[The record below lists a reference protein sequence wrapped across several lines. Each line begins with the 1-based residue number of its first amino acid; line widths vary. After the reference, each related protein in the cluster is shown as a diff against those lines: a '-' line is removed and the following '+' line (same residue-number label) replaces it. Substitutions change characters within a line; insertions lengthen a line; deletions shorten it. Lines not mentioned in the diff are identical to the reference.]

1 MKEKANRPLP
11 RNFESMLMKSY
22 ITTPIYYVNG
32 SPHIGHAFTSIMADI
47 LKRNRQA
54 LGYEM
59 MLSTGVDEHGQKNQE
74 AAEDLG
80 MPVTDYLDMRCK
92 EFRDVFEQ
100 LGVEFDYFVRTSR
113 EGHKTAVAEMEQ
125 RIFDKGLIVKKQYTG
140 IYCKGCEEFKK
151 ESDLTEDGQCPLHPT
166 MKVEQTDET
175 NYFLKMEPFREKLLK
190 HIDDNPDFVQPEP
203 FKNELK
209 KMLAEPLED
218 LCISRPKT
226 RVTLGVDLPFDPD
239 FVTYVWF
246 DALANYLT
254 NIGWP
259 EDGYQDWWAE
269 CEHMIGKDILKPHGV
284 YWPLMLMA
292 ADLPLPKKL
301 SVHSHWVG
309 AGGVKMS
316 KSIGNVVDPI
326 EVMDKLGVDALRWYL
341 ARHMRADSDS
351 QISVDLITQAYN
363 SELGNKIGNL
373 LSRVAKFSNKNFDG
387 KVPMPGALTAED
399 EALRNTVVEAG
410 KAFSGWINLQ
420 DIPVATQQI
429 VDAAVAMNEYIDQQA
444 PWSLFKNEE
453 TRGRCAT
460 VLYVTLDCQRI
471 LFEAL
476 TQVIPGSA
484 ARALGMLNAPQAA
497 TPWAPELD
505 KLAGGTELGEID
517 ALFPR
522 VQ

>member
-1 MKEKANRPLP
+1 
-11 RNFESMLMKSY
+11 
-22 ITTPIYYVNG
+22 
-32 SPHIGHAFTSIMADI
+32 
-47 LKRNRQA
+47 
-54 LGYEM
+54 
-59 MLSTGVDEHGQKNQE
+59 
-74 AAEDLG
+74 
-80 MPVTDYLDMRCK
+80 
-92 EFRDVFEQ
+92 
-100 LGVEFDYFVRTSR
+100 
-113 EGHKTAVAEMEQ
+113 
-125 RIFDKGLIVKKQYTG
+125 
-140 IYCKGCEEFKK
+140 
-151 ESDLTEDGQCPLHPT
+151 
-166 MKVEQTDET
+166 
-175 NYFLKMEPFREKLLK
+175 LK

-209 KMLAEPLED
+209 KMLAEPLDD

-387 KVPMPGALTAED
+387 KVPMPGTLTAED
-399 EALRNTVVEAG
+399 KALRQTVVEAG
-410 KAFSGWINLQ
+410 KAFAGWINLQ
-420 DIPVATQQI
+420 DIPAAAQQI

-453 TRGRCAT
+453 TRERCAT

-484 ARALGMLNAPQAA
+484 TRALGMLNAPQAA

>member
-1 MKEKANRPLP
+1 
-11 RNFESMLMKSY
+11 MKSY

-47 LKRNRQA
+47 LKRNRLA
-54 LGYEM
+54 LGYELK
-59 MLSTGVDEHGQKNQE
+59 LSTGVDEHGQKNQE
-74 AAEDLG
+74 AAQELS
-80 MPVTDYLDMRCK
+80 MPVEEYLDMRCA
-92 EFRDVFEQ
+92 EFRDVFEK

-113 EGHKTAVAEMEQ
+113 DGHKKAVAEMEQ

-140 IYCKGCEEFKK
+140 TYCKGCEEFKK

-166 MKVEQTDET
+166 MQVEQTDET

-209 KMLAEPLED
+209 KMLSEPLDD
-218 LCISRPKT
+218 LCISRPKS
-226 RVTLGVDLPFDPD
+226 RVTLGVELPFDTD

-259 EDGYQDWWAE
+259 EDGYQDWWAV

-351 QISVDLITQAYN
+351 QISVDLITQTYN

-373 LSRVAKFSNKNFDG
+373 LSRVAKFSNKNFAG
-387 KVPMPGALTAED
+387 KVPSPGALTADD
-399 EALRNTVVEAG
+399 EALRQSVIEATSG
-410 KAFSGWINLQ
+410 FSGWIDLQ
-420 DIPVATQQI
+420 DIPARTQAI
-429 VDAAVAMNEYIDQQA
+429 VTLAEEMNEYIDKQA
-444 PWSLFKNEE
+444 PWTLFKSDD
-453 TRGRCAT
+453 TRERCQT
-460 VLYVTLDCQRI
+460 VIYVTLDCLRVVM
-471 LFEAL
+471 EAL
-476 TQVIPGSA
+476 QQVIPGSA
-484 ARALGMLNAPQAA
+484 TKALAMLNAPEAQR
-497 TPWAPELD
+497 PWSPALD
-505 KLAGGTELGEID
+505 KLQGNGDLGEIES
-517 ALFPR
+517 LFPR

>member
-1 MKEKANRPLP
+1 
-11 RNFESMLMKSY
+11 MKSY

-32 SPHIGHAFTSIMADI
+32 KPHIGHAYTSIVADI
-47 LKRNRQA
+47 MKRNREA

-74 AAEDLG
+74 AAADLE
-80 MPVTDYLDMRCK
+80 MDVNAYLDMRCK
-92 EFRDVFEQ
+92 EFKDVFDQ
-100 LGVEFDYFVRTSR
+100 FGVSYDYFVRTSR
-113 EGHKTAVAEMEQ
+113 DGHKTAVAGMEQ
-125 RIFDKGLIVKKQYTG
+125 TIFDKDLIVKKQYTG
-140 IYCKGCEEFKK
+140 TYCKGCEEFKK

-166 MKVEQTDET
+166 MKVETTDET
-175 NYFLKMEPFREKLLK
+175 NYFLKLEPFREKLLQ
-190 HIDDNPDFVQPEP
+190 HIDDNPDFVQPEA

-218 LCISRPKT
+218 LCISRPKS
-226 RVTLGVDLPFDPD
+226 RVTLGVELPFDQD

-259 EDGYQDWWAE
+259 ENGYEDWWAG
-269 CEHMIGKDILKPHGV
+269 CEHLIGKDILKPHGV
-284 YWPLMLMA
+284 YWPIMLMA
-292 ADLPLPKKL
+292 AGLPLPKKL

-316 KSIGNVVDPI
+316 KSIGNTVDPE
-326 EVMDKLGVDALRWYL
+326 EVAEKVGIDGLRWYL

-351 QISVDLITQAYN
+351 QISVDLIIQTFN

-387 KVPMPGALTAED
+387 KVPAPGALTAED
-399 EALRNTVVEAG
+399 EALRKTVLDAVAGFGAWIDMADIPAQVQKIVEA
-410 KAFSGWINLQ
+410 
-420 DIPVATQQI
+420 AT
-429 VDAAVAMNEYIDQQA
+429 AMNEYIDQQA

-453 TRGRCAT
+453 TRERCAT
-460 VLYVTLDCQRI
+460 VLYVTLDCQRV

-476 TQVIPGSA
+476 RQVIPASSGK
-484 ARALGMLNAPQAA
+484 ALAMLNAPSAE
-497 TPWAPELD
+497 TPWKPELD
-505 KLAGGTELGEID
+505 RLPGGNPLGELGT
-517 ALFPR
+517 LFPR

>member
-1 MKEKANRPLP
+1 
-11 RNFESMLMKSY
+11 MKSY

-47 LKRNRQA
+47 LKRNREA
-54 LGYEM
+54 IGYEL

-74 AAEDLG
+74 AAADLG
-80 MPVTDYLDMRCK
+80 MEIDDFLDMRCK
-92 EFRDVFEQ
+92 EFRDVFEK

-113 EGHKTAVAEMEQ
+113 KGHKSAVAQMEQ
-125 RIFDKGLIVKKQYTG
+125 SIFDKGLIVKKQYTG
-140 IYCKGCEEFKK
+140 TYCKGCEEFKK

-175 NYFLKMEPFREKLLK
+175 NYFLTMEPFREQLLK
-190 HIDDNPDFVQPEP
+190 HIDDNPEFVQPEP
-203 FKNELK
+203 FRNELK
-209 KMLAEPLED
+209 QMLAEPLED

-226 RVTLGVDLPFDPD
+226 RVTLGVELPFDTD

-292 ADLPLPKKL
+292 ADIPLPKKL

-341 ARHMRADSDS
+341 ARNMRADSDS
-351 QISVDLITQAYN
+351 QISIDLITQAYN

-373 LSRVAKFSNKNFDG
+373 LSRAAKFSRSRFDG
-387 KVPMPGALTAED
+387 KLPAPGPLSAED
-399 EALRNTVVEAG
+399 EKIRGEVLEAV
-410 KAFSGWINLQ
+410 KAFGGWIDLA
-420 DIPVATQQI
+420 DIPHELQKVIT
-429 VDAAVAMNEYIDQQA
+429 VCDDMNTYFADQA
-444 PWSLFKNEE
+444 PWELIKNPE
-453 TRGRCAT
+453 TQERCRT
-460 VLYVTLDCQRI
+460 VIYVTLDSLR
-471 LFEAL
+471 LVFEAL
-476 TQVIPGSA
+476 RQVIPGSA
-484 ARALGMLNAPQAA
+484 NKALAMLNAPAVE
-497 TPWAPELD
+497 TPWKPELD
-505 KLAGGTELGEID
+505 RLDGDGELGEIET
-517 ALFPR
+517 LYPR